1 MKRPCFMKKG
11 ALGAAACL
19 FLLSAAVPASAQ
31 IAGPCSDVINK
42 YCSGVIPG
50 GGRIKQC
57 LEKHLDE
64 ASIACKDWVADMK
77 QKADDMNRACFD
89 EIAAFC
95 KLGKEP
101 DQGSIVQCLQEHYV
115 NLRQDCREKLSD
127 FLDPLRNP

>member
-1 MKRPCFMKKG
+1 MKRIRLMKG
-11 ALGAAACL
+11 CAVSAAACL
-19 FLLSAAVPASAQ
+19 FLLSAALPAPAQVP
-31 IAGPCSDVINK
+31 GPCADVISK

-57 LEKHLDE
+57 LDKHMDE
-64 ASIACKDWVADMK
+64 TSIACQDWLAGMK

-95 KLGKEP
+95 NAGKP
-101 DQGSIVQCLQEHYV
+101 DQASIVQCLQERYV